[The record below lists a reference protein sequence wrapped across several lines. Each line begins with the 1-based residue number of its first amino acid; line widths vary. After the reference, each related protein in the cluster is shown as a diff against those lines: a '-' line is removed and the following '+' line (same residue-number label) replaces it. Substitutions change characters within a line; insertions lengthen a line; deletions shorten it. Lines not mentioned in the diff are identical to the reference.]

1 MLTIEKNK
9 PLYEAVQLTQKRA
22 QERQAAAMPQGAPE
36 TMPGLAMP
44 GMGAEAPA
52 QGPSGPPNIQDLLSR
67 LGGGQPAG
75 ASQLPPITISS
86 PHIREKTINGNIPK
100 PNRFK

>member
-36 TMPGLAMP
+36 TMPGLATP
-44 GMGAEAPA
+44 GMGAEAPVA
-52 QGPSGPPNIQDLLSR
+52 ESPPNIQELLSR
-67 LGGGQPAG
+67 LGGGRQAG
-75 ASQLPPITISS
+75 AAKLPPS
-86 PHIREKTINGNIPK
+86 PQAVLTLGR
-100 PNRFK
+100 RL

>member
-1 MLTIEKNK
+1 
-9 PLYEAVQLTQKRA
+9 
-22 QERQAAAMPQGAPE
+22 MPQGAPE

-52 QGPSGPPNIQDLLSR
+52 QGPSGPPNIQGPTR
-67 LGGGQPAG
+67 IQVRRWTPAG
-75 ASQLPPITISS
+75 ASQQPGTPGSS